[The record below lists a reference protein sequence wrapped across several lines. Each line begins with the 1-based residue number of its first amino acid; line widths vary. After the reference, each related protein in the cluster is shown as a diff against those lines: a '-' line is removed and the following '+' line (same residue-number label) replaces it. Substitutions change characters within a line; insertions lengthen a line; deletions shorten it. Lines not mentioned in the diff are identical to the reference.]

1 MGVKG
6 HGRAPSTR
14 KVKQPPALSGE
25 DLGKLRVVLE
35 SQRSLGSSSYP
46 LTVSRLFELA
56 GVRINAAALATLA
69 APKNAKLFALT
80 AKATK
85 KDPHAT
91 SSARVFVPE
100 DAGSIAA
107 SAPIFAEA
115 LSAAQTTGSDLFTS
129 GELAKRVAKPLQK
142 AFQASV
148 DGWARTGRAP
158 FPGVIV
164 LRRKV
169 GKKTALFLHRLEPAV
184 PVTVTAPVAV
194 SRDGFARDFAR
205 EFDRLDRA
213 TGSNNYVLLHDLRR
227 ALPEIDRTEFD
238 NRLKELRLAKLFT
251 LDSSD
256 GQRVRLTPEQLD
268 AGIREGSSNLVY
280 VARR

>member
-1 MGVKG
+1 MGLKG
-6 HGRAPSTR
+6 HGRARSTR
-14 KVKQPPALSGE
+14 KAKQPPALSGE
-25 DLGKLRVVLE
+25 DLGKLRIVLE
-35 SQRSLGSSSYP
+35 SQRALGAGSYP
-46 LTVSRLFELA
+46 PTVSRLFELA
-56 GVRINAAALATLA
+56 GVGMNAPALAIFA
-69 APKNAKLFALT
+69 APKSAKLFALT
-80 AKATK
+80 AKSTK

-91 SSARVFVPE
+91 QNARVFVPE
-100 DAGSIAA
+100 DAGRIAA
-107 SAPIFAEA
+107 SLSIFDKAF
-115 LSAAQTTGSDLFTS
+115 SAARTTGSDLFTPA
-129 GELAKRVAKPLQK
+129 ELAKRVAKPLQK

-148 DGWARTGRAP
+148 EGWARTGRAP
-158 FPGVIV
+158 FPSVIV

-169 GKKTALFLHRLEPAV
+169 GKKTAFFLHRLEAAV
-184 PVTVTAPVAV
+184 SATATAPAKV
-194 SRDGFARDFAR
+194 SRDGFARDFTR

-213 TGSNNYVLLHDLRR
+213 TGGNNYVLLHDLRR
-227 ALPEIDRTEFD
+227 ALPEIDRSEFD